1 MNQKFDYLIKV
12 ISLGNYYSGKA
23 SLILRFV
30 KDIFYNP
37 ISKDDFYI
45 KCLDIN
51 NKLIRVNIWTV
62 FCSNKIS
69 KNYNYKSHGAII
81 VYDITNLNSFDK
93 AKYWIEQLKN
103 NTKIENRFILVGTKC
118 DDESNRKVKVEEGKK
133 LADEYGIKFFECSA
147 KNNINVNEMFNS
159 LLNDIVENL
168 ENEKYSTIK
177 LRNKK
182 DNLSYNKC
190 AQ

>member
-30 KDIFYNP
+30 KDIFYNQ

-69 KNYNYKSHGAII
+69 KNYYYKAHGAII